1 MSTPNLKTPKTNKQH
16 NDGTGKHSSKPKGLG
31 ILKMVAF
38 IAISIAVVI
47 YAGFYFMNYQPTPVA
62 EKFYADRKGVAD
74 YQKYKDNE
82 SAKKKAEK
90 NIYLQ

>member
-1 MSTPNLKTPKTNKQH
+1 MSTPRKNK
-16 NDGTGKHSSKPKGLG
+16 GILESTGKHSSKPKDSGTLK
-31 ILKMVAF
+31 ILVFLITCM
-38 IAISIAVVI
+38 AVVI